1 MIRNT
6 HTTLAQTTMMIALA
20 LLLAGGALA
29 EPPSEHPR
37 TNDPGWTIFRDVY
50 KERAEAREEERRRA
64 QEPVVLTP
72 EQQEMDRQVLEEIA
86 EQAKYQTPN
95 PIFIEEQAHRALE
108 ILAEA
113 DPELVPSMGPG
124 GELWE
129 AIERYRRTGEAVVVK
144 QSGAVVY
151 PFGESQPV
159 VRCSTLRACDIE
171 LQAGE
176 VIRGVALGDAHRW
189 IVTPLESGSE
199 ERPTPHVIVKPK
211 RYDLATNLVIATDR
225 RTYHLGLI
233 SPSLEEIESSEL
245 DYHRHVTFYYP
256 ADMVEQWASAEAMAA
271 RRAHDAA
278 SQHER
283 RREQRLAHLGTEDLE
298 GLRFDYDVRT
308 RKRGGFFKRLFQRRK
323 SAHFEPVAVFDDGR
337 QVFIRLSQRAREGDL
352 PVLLV
357 EGPGGEPMVVNY
369 RVQGDWFV
377 VDGLFQQAELV
388 LGVGKHRQRVSIER
402 LEGRR
407 A

>member
-6 HTTLAQTTMMIALA
+6 QRTLTQTTTMIALGLA

-159 VRCSTLRACDIE
+159 VRCSTARAGCS
-171 LQAGE
+171 A
-176 VIRGVALGDAHRW
+176 W
-189 IVTPLESGSE
+189 P
-199 ERPTPHVIVKPK
+199 RP
-211 RYDLATNLVIATDR
+211 ATAR
-225 RTYHLGLI
+225 
-233 SPSLEEIESSEL
+233 S
-245 DYHRHVTFYYP
+245 
-256 ADMVEQWASAEAMAA
+256 AS
-271 RRAHDAA
+271 
-278 SQHER
+278 
-283 RREQRLAHLGTEDLE
+283 
-298 GLRFDYDVRT
+298 
-308 RKRGGFFKRLFQRRK
+308 
-323 SAHFEPVAVFDDGR
+323 
-337 QVFIRLSQRAREGDL
+337 
-352 PVLLV
+352 
-357 EGPGGEPMVVNY
+357 
-369 RVQGDWFV
+369 
-377 VDGLFQQAELV
+377 V
-388 LGVGKHRQRVSIER
+388 LGRCLRPPTWPDCAPRSCAAPRSTRSSPPRSPATADGPAATSGEHS
-402 LEGRR
+402 
-407 A
+407 